1 MLKRCV
7 CIVLLITCFSFT
19 ACQEDLP
26 GLNEPIINENI
37 SVTVTSVFNDTAAT
51 YIITEVKLSEEYDI
65 NDGRLFSMSLKG
77 SSFKNA
83 SGYNYSCIGLNE
95 SDMTQYYLIS
105 ITAIPI
111 SDLYVK
117 WSAFRSKFNPMNK
130 IVECDWKF
138 KLNISDSKPKI
149 KSIEIND
156 GIVEKINLYEDAIL
170 IAPTQSIDELKEY
183 DVSLYDKN
191 GESVEPKLNS
201 LEFNDSKFIFACLV
215 LDPKNSEIAK
225 VKIGENEYFIN

>member
-19 ACQEDLP
+19 ACQEDFP

-95 SDMTQYYLIS
+95 SDMTQYYLIGVS
-105 ITAIPI
+105 SLPKGNIYIN
-111 SDLYVK
+111 
-117 WSAFRSKFNPMNK
+117 WSSFRSKLNPMNRL
-130 IVECDWKF
+130 VEADWEF
-138 KLNISDSKPKI
+138 KLKRSDSAPKI

-201 LEFNDSKFIFACLV
+201 LEFNDSKFMFACLI
-215 LDPKNSEIAK
+215 LDSNNNEISK
-225 VKIGENEYFIN
+225 IEIGENEYSLD